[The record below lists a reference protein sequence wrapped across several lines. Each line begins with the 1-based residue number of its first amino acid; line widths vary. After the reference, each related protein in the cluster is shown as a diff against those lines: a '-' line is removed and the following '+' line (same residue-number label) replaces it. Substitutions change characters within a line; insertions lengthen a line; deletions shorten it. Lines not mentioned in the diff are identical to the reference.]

1 MTDDSRTEQ
10 LLAALRAV
18 AEPSRLR
25 LLFIISH
32 GEFNVTEL
40 TQIIGQSQPRVSR
53 HLKLLVDAR
62 LIERHREGSWVL
74 FRMAEREGPDR
85 EMGGALARMIA
96 DLLPADDPMLARD
109 LARLETIRAE
119 RAAAA
124 AAYFRANAGE
134 WDRIRSL
141 HVSEHRV
148 EDEMRRVL
156 GSAPIDSLLDV
167 GTGTGRILELF
178 GPQIRQGIGI
188 DMSREMLAVARA
200 RLDAA
205 GLKHCQ
211 IRQGD
216 IYHLPYASGS
226 MDVVT
231 IHQVLHFLDEPE
243 RALEEAVRVLKPD
256 GRLLVVDF
264 APHELEFLRE
274 TQAHRR
280 LGISAQQFATW
291 CHHLG
296 FDQIETRVLPPPDDI
311 DQGLTV
317 SIWLARSSA
326 AVSETAPANMD
337 RRSAQNGTAPK
348 VLGVD

>member
-1 MTDDSRTEQ
+1 MSDDSRTEQ

-40 TQIIGQSQPRVSR
+40 TQILGQSQPRVSR
-53 HLKLLVDAR
+53 HLKLLADAG

-74 FRMAEREGPDR
+74 FRMADDDQDERDVASVLSR
-85 EMGGALARMIA
+85 LIA
-96 DLLPADDPMLARD
+96 GLLPPDDAVLARD
-109 LARLETIRAE
+109 LVRLETIRSD
-119 RAAAA
+119 RAAVAA
-124 AAYFRANAGE
+124 DFFRANAGD

-141 HVSEHRV
+141 HVAEHLV
-148 EDEMRRVL
+148 EDEMRCVL
-156 GSAPIDSLLDV
+156 GEDPVDNFLDV

-178 GPQIRQGIGI
+178 GPLIRQGTGI
-188 DMSREMLAVARA
+188 DMSREMLAIARA

-205 GLKHCQ
+205 NLKHCQ
-211 IRQGD
+211 IRHGD
-216 IYHLPYASGS
+216 IYHLPHATGS

-243 RALEEAVRVLKPD
+243 RALSEAARVLRPG
-256 GRLLVVDF
+256 GRLMVVDF

-280 LGISAQQFATW
+280 LGIAQSQFSSWCDHVGLDLVATR
-291 CHHLG
+291 
-296 FDQIETRVLPPPDDI
+296 ILPPPGDNQ
-311 DQGLTV
+311 QGLTV
-317 SIWLARSSA
+317 TIWLARAHGGAVQASDIA
-326 AVSETAPANMD
+326 ASMLVSDLHDAVE
-337 RRSAQNGTAPK
+337 
-348 VLGVD
+348 V

>member
-1 MTDDSRTEQ
+1 MKDESRTEQ
-10 LLAALRAV
+10 LLAALRAA

-40 TQIIGQSQPRVSR
+40 TQILGQSQPRVSR
-53 HLKLLVDAR
+53 HLKLLVDAG

-74 FRMAEREGPDR
+74 FRMADDGPEGR
-85 EMGGALARMIA
+85 NVGAVLSRLIA
-96 DLLPADDPMLARD
+96 GLLPPDDPVQARD
-109 LARLETIRAE
+109 LERLEAVRSE
-119 RAAAA
+119 RAAVAA
-124 AAYFRANAGE
+124 EFFRANAGN

-141 HVSEHRV
+141 HVAENLV
-148 EDEMRRVL
+148 EEEMRRVI
-156 GSAPIDSLLDV
+156 GSEPIDNFLDV

-188 DMSREMLAVARA
+188 DMSREMLAIARA

-205 GLKHCQ
+205 GLKQCQ
-211 IRQGD
+211 IRHGD
-216 IYHLPYASGS
+216 IYHLPHGSGS

-243 RALEEAVRVLKPD
+243 RALAEATRVLRPG

-264 APHELEFLRE
+264 APHELDFLRE

-280 LGISAQQFATW
+280 LGIAQTQFETW
-291 CHHLG
+291 CDHVGL
-296 FDQIETRVLPPPDDI
+296 DIVSTVTLPPPPDKP
-311 DQGLTV
+311 QGLTV
-317 SIWLARSSA
+317 TIWLAQSRLTSRPATESA
-326 AVSETAPANMD
+326 AAP
-337 RRSAQNGTAPK
+337 SARGEAA
-348 VLGVD
+348 VDA